1 MAIPNTNTFSLQDVV
16 TEIGLGSSK
25 AKLVDC
31 FTNANSSGFVAA
43 YAGAKD
49 RLSNFRGY
57 SHSSGGKPPKR

>member
-31 FTNANSSGFVAA
+31 FTNANSNGFVAA

-57 SHSSGGKPPKR
+57 SHTSVKPPKR

>member
-16 TEIGLGSSK
+16 TEIGLGGSK

-31 FTNANSSGFVAA
+31 FTNANSNGFVAA

-57 SHSSGGKPPKR
+57 SHTSVKPPKR

>member
-57 SHSSGGKPPKR
+57 SHTSVKPPKR

>member
-16 TEIGLGSSK
+16 TEIGLVSSK

-31 FTNANSSGFVAA
+31 FTNANSSGFVSF
-43 YAGAKD
+43 YQGSKD

-57 SHSSGGKPPKR
+57 SHPSVKPPKR

>member
-16 TEIGLGSSK
+16 TEMGLSSSK

-31 FTNANSSGFVAA
+31 FASASSSGFVSS
-43 YAGAKD
+43 YQGSKD

-57 SHSSGGKPPKR
+57 SHSSGGY